1 MVPSVQKLPLS
12 SRRAGSL
19 SARQLSTRSV
29 RFKVPWPPERKTQAD
44 EKEKEAKEEDEDE
57 HGVASAR
64 AAAEYIIEEGG
75 WQRMDKKKRAL
86 PIKGFDRVAANAQDH
101 IQSQG
106 PMVPSVQK
114 LPLSSRRAG
123 SLSARQL
130 STRSVR
136 FKVPWPPERKTQADC
151 KEKEEKEEDE
161 DEH

>member
-1 MVPSVQKLPLS
+1 M
-12 SRRAGSL
+12 G
-19 SARQLSTRSV
+19 
-29 RFKVPWPPERKTQAD
+29 
-44 EKEKEAKEEDEDE
+44 
-57 HGVASAR
+57 
-64 AAAEYIIEEGG
+64 EGG
-75 WQRMDKKKRAL
+75 WQRMDKKNRAL

-106 PMVPSVQK
+106 PMVPSAQK

-136 FKVPWPPERKTQADC
+136 FKIPWPPERKTQADC

-161 DEH
+161 DEHGVASARAAAEYIIEEGGWPRMDKKKKALPIKGFDRVAANAQDHIQSQGPLV